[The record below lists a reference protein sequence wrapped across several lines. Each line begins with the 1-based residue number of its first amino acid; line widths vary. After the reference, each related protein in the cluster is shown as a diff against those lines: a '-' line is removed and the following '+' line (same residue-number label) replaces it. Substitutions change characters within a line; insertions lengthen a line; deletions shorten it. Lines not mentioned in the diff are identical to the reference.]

1 MHVFKIRGWK
11 MRIIGSILFI
21 LAFSL
26 MPIWI
31 SAEEIEME
39 GPIEIVEK
47 FLIASQNGE
56 VEVMKTLIAGPYYE
70 RRKELLEDNKAYPD
84 FLRKYFEEVFVRIVE
99 VENQEINGSVMVV
112 LENEVNNGHIINTKL
127 ILRKDQTGAWKIFDE
142 LLE

>member
-1 MHVFKIRGWK
+1 

-26 MPIWI
+26 MPTWI
-31 SAEEIEME
+31 SAEEIEIE
-39 GPIEIVEK
+39 GPVEIVEK

-99 VENQEINGSVMVV
+99 VENQEINGSVIVV
-112 LENEVNNGHIINTKL
+112 LENEVNNGQIINTKL